1 MTQEETEEFN
11 RKVDEALRVAQ
22 YNMLKEKAMRG
33 LNVVISDGNGGVIEV
48 PAKDLLEAEDK
59 KRHEEEAKAK

>member
-1 MTQEETEEFN
+1 MTEEEAEEFN

-33 LNVVISDGNGGVIEV
+33 LNVVISDGNGGVVEV

-59 KRHEEEAKAK
+59 KRREEEAKAK